1 MPIEDNSES
10 FEPSP
15 EPLWDDL
22 HAKVAEIEFGNADQ
36 DVHTAVKDI
45 LSNKAIFGVD
55 LYEVG
60 LGEKIEADFKL
71 MLAGKGSIQST
82 LDDMLQKYGKN
93 LD

>member
-1 MPIEDNSES
+1 M
-10 FEPSP
+10 
-15 EPLWDDL
+15 
-22 HAKVAEIEFGNADQ
+22 
-36 DVHTAVKDI
+36 KDI